1 MQSGAWFGNK
11 ERNLELGLANTHVV
25 EARAAWL
32 RPVIVP
38 VAWRYSVAIVL
49 WLGDLAARVRAVREP
64 LELDKPA
71 DKYVN
76 IT

>member
-1 MQSGAWFGNK
+1 M
-11 ERNLELGLANTHVV
+11 V

-76 IT
+76 IAFNALTLLDTLMLLNALMLNI